1 MEFEPGTGVGVQGV
15 SGARIGVVHGPNL
28 RLLGRREPEV
38 YGETT
43 LDAIDSAVRDLG
55 TELGAEIHTFQS
67 NHEGAIL
74 DHLDATAPETDG
86 YLVNAGGLTHTSVA
100 LRDGL
105 VGIGRPFVEVHISNT
120 SAREDFRRRSL
131 LSPVA
136 AGVVYGFGPVGYL
149 LGLRGLLARLTDS
162 FPG

>member
-1 MEFEPGTGVGVQGV
+1 
-15 SGARIGVVHGPNL
+15 VHGPNL
-28 RLLGRREPEV
+28 GLLGRREPDV
-38 YGETT
+38 YGSTT
-43 LDAIDSAVRDLG
+43 LEDIDASVRNLAA
-55 TELGAEIHTFQS
+55 ELGAELHTFQS

-74 DHLDATAPETDG
+74 DHLEATAPDTDG

-105 VGIGRPFVEVHISNT
+105 VGVGRPFVEVHISNT
-120 SAREDFRRRSL
+120 AAREDFRHRSL

-136 AGVVYGFGPVGYL
+136 AGVVYGFGPRGYL

-162 FPG
+162 SLG